1 MILINLIVLVVLTR
15 GCNAFPQQSI
25 PFIGKSLKYNENI
38 SHEMMSYKY
47 LTDKD
52 LGDLK
57 YFLMDDDH
65 KNVTKVTL
73 LWSSIIVNTLK

>member
-1 MILINLIVLVVLTR
+1 
-15 GCNAFPQQSI
+15 
-25 PFIGKSLKYNENI
+25 
-38 SHEMMSYKY
+38 MMSYKY

-73 LWSSIIVNTLK
+73 LWSNDGIVTTTLENAGVMCIRVCHMCQNVKSSRL